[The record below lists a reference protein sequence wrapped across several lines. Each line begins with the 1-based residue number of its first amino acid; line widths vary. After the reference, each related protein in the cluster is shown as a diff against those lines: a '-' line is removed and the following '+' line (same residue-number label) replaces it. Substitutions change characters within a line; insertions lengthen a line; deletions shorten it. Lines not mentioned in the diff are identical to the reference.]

1 LNYETKYWDS
11 SPSRIVSRQAP
22 DHTENFSFFSNEI
35 IFVGI
40 NMVGGTVHD
49 EQEWAQRHATNLE
62 WVESAYNTY
71 SAEAKVMVVFAHAAP
86 GHSKND
92 GFYDPF
98 FTMVEQ
104 EFSDL
109 RVILIHRNLISQTAG
124 LNEDYD
130 SIPNL
135 DVVIAEGM

>member
-1 LNYETKYWDS
+1 LNYETRYWDP
-11 SPSRIVSRQAP
+11 SPSRSVSRQAP

-40 NMVGGTVHD
+40 NMVGGEVHD
-49 EQEWAQRHATNLE
+49 DQEWAQRHAANLE

-71 SAEAKVMVVFAHAAP
+71 GAEARVMVVFAHAAP
-86 GHSKND
+86 GHLKND
-92 GFYDPF
+92 GFYNPF
-98 FTMVEQ
+98 FLMAGQ
-104 EFSDL
+104 EFSNL
-109 RVILIHRNLISQTAG
+109 RVVLIHRNLIYQTAG
-124 LNEDYD
+124 FNQDYD